1 MEVSSSLESPKQN
14 VRKMLTVLS
23 ESKVIKL
30 SVPTISA
37 VGKPDIGDIA
47 VVQTYHMDYLQ
58 ALTPKYAH
66 NT

>member
-1 MEVSSSLESPKQN
+1 MSWKFHHHWNPAPKQN
-14 VRKMLTVLS
+14 VRKTVLS

-47 VVQTYHMDYLQ
+47 VVQT
-58 ALTPKYAH
+58 
-66 NT
+66 

>member
-1 MEVSSSLESPKQN
+1 
-14 VRKMLTVLS
+14 MLTVLS